1 MCRFESSNDERR
13 TQPVCACS
21 CPFSF
26 CRHVWLSHSRP
37 RPWLFLQQQV
47 HAAGCGGKQQVPV
60 HGSGGQHWVQR
71 QRMPC
76 GKAAQCRLY
85 QKANQG
91 HTAPVRRSSVRA
103 QVMAAAPAHQAIT
116 TQLCGSGRHRAPTH
130 CCAAQ
135 RSARARGCAEQCSAS
150 IISGW
155 GVGSLTGVNVVGDRS
170 ARLGLGKLMPS
181 LVGCFAL
188 GRKVAPSDRSVKPRH

>member
-1 MCRFESSNDERR
+1 MR
-13 TQPVCACS
+13 TGNRLFIINVQVQMMRDVHNCVRLRS

-26 CRHVWLSHSRP
+26 CRHVRLSRSRP
-37 RPWLFLQQQV
+37 RPRLFLQQQV

-76 GKAAQCRLY
+76 GKAAQCRLC

-91 HTAPVRRSSVRA
+91 QRLPHRSAGAVRDVALHHPVRHRWWQQRRHIRRGSPHNCVRKW
-103 QVMAAAPAHQAIT
+103 QA
-116 TQLCGSGRHRAPTH
+116 SHPTH

-135 RSARARGCAEQCSAS
+135 RSARATQRQHH
-150 IISGW
+150 
-155 GVGSLTGVNVVGDRS
+155 
-170 ARLGLGKLMPS
+170 LGLGGL
-181 LVGCFAL
+181 
-188 GRKVAPSDRSVKPRH
+188 